1 MKSSPGKPV
10 RLVIYTSHHLQGGVR
25 ESDLRWG
32 HEPEGGREM
41 HEQSDMTNVSRAL
54 AACDNEREAVERDQ
68 SARFS
73 RPATIERV
81 LQELSVPSADTSYER
96 SNAVVRE
103 GYAVPKV
110 SSDPATQLLATSRDR
125 N

>member
-1 MKSSPGKPV
+1 
-10 RLVIYTSHHLQGGVR
+10 
-25 ESDLRWG
+25 
-32 HEPEGGREM
+32 M

-73 RPATIERV
+73 RPATIERI

-96 SNAVVRE
+96 SRAIVLE
-103 GYAVPKV
+103 GYAVPRV
-110 SSDPATQLLATSRDR
+110 SS
-125 N
+125 